1 MIDNGYYI
9 HKEYVESAI
18 AAVGFE
24 LGYTP
29 SEIMELECQ
38 YDNPY
43 GVFWWAEQITKRNKQ

>member
-1 MIDNGYYI
+1 MIENGYYI

-24 LGYTP
+24 TGNSA
-29 SEIMELECQ
+29 SEIMEFEIQ

-43 GVFWWAEQITKRNKQ
+43 GLFWCAEQITKRNKQ

>member
-43 GVFWWAEQITKRNKQ
+43 GLFWWAEQITKRNKQ